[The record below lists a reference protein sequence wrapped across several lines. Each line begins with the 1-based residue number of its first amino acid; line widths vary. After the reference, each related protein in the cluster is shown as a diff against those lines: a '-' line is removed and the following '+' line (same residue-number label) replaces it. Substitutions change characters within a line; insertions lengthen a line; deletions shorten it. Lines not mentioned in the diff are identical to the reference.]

1 MNKLD
6 TIYADAAG
14 PAPFARAYLDYL
26 VEVLSQIDT
35 DAVAAFAEALLDARE
50 RGVRIFFVGNGGSAA
65 TASHFANDIG
75 IGTRMYDKPFR
86 AVSLTDNLATIT
98 AIANDDDYSE
108 IFVRQLQI
116 QMSAGDVVVAIS
128 ASGNSPNVVKAVEY
142 ANRKGAATIALTG
155 FDGGR
160 LGQISELQVH
170 IPTEKGEYGPAEDGH
185 MILDHLVTAYLM
197 RCVQP

>member
-185 MILDHLVTAYLM
+185 MILDHVVPT
-197 RCVQP
+197 